1 MDIVKTTHKSS
12 CIWANQNTR
21 VRIQSSATFIEQLL
35 LTVWRKDEINEKE
48 AENGPFLKK
57 KKKKYNHYAVKV
69 KNMTRKFFYIICG
82 VCVWMLYKLK

>member
-48 AENGPFLKK
+48 AENGPFFKK
-57 KKKKYNHYAVKV
+57 NQ
-69 KNMTRKFFYIICG
+69 N
-82 VCVWMLYKLK
+82 